1 MSPLVPVQPVPG
13 QRRPGT
19 RAEGSVPAGALRL
32 VESLTIT
39 AAEAGGWLGSFIW
52 GPDGDVTC
60 SPATRSLLDVPP
72 EALTDVLA
80 GVLTPILCDGAG
92 RGWDVYE
99 LETDV
104 DGSDGVLRRVRVRA
118 AHVPDAPGW
127 LAGVL
132 EPIGTH
138 TADVADR
145 YQLLLELS
153 PDALIVHDAGTI
165 VYANPAAVAFAR
177 AEDLDSLVG
186 RPMLSFVAPESQ
198 PELLRRL
205 AGLTEPG
212 AVSEPSEAILLRLD
226 GTTLFMEA
234 VSVRTSWNGKP
245 AFQVI
250 MRDLTERRAA
260 EAVVRQQASLVEHVS
275 DAIVAVDTAG
285 TLVTWNPAAERVFGH
300 RAEDVRGRLIQ
311 EVLGDDLAAVECCN
325 VAGPQRLESRLSRAD
340 GRVIDVE
347 VAIDPIRDGSG
358 ACTGQVMICTDVTER
373 RQIETERRVHEA
385 RLLHQSRHDVLT
397 GLANRAMV
405 LEHLTALLAEGAD
418 AAVLFLDLDRF
429 KLINDSLGHAAGD
442 EVLRIVARRLGAAVR
457 GADLVGRLAGDEFV
471 VLVGGNGRAPG
482 GSGRGSDRPAELT
495 SLVDRLFA
503 ALTEPLS
510 VNGRQITVTAS
521 IGVSRFEG
529 TGTAAADA
537 EDLLRDADVAMY
549 TAKQTGRSQAVWF
562 DAQLRSQALHS
573 LELEEDLRR
582 AVADGSISVVYQPLV
597 ELASGRVTGTEAL
610 ARWQHPTRGAM
621 SPALFVPVAEETGLI
636 GRMGISVLADACS
649 QTAAW
654 RADGFTS
661 MRVAVNLSGRQLA
674 DPSLVPDVV
683 ATLAATG
690 LPSAAL
696 SLEITESVL
705 MTDPDAAARTLAALA
720 DIGVGLSVD
729 DFGTGYSSL
738 SYLRQFPVDTIK
750 IDRSFV
756 ADITHDMADLAIV
769 DSVIGLAHR
778 LNLRTV
784 AEGAETEEQVTVLR
798 ELGCHQVQGYWFSRP
813 LLPEA
818 IPGFTLSR

>member
-1 MSPLVPVQPVPG
+1 
-13 QRRPGT
+13 
-19 RAEGSVPAGALRL
+19 
-32 VESLTIT
+32 
-39 AAEAGGWLGSFIW
+39 
-52 GPDGDVTC
+52 
-60 SPATRSLLDVPP
+60 
-72 EALTDVLA
+72 
-80 GVLTPILCDGAG
+80 
-92 RGWDVYE
+92 
-99 LETDV
+99 
-104 DGSDGVLRRVRVRA
+104 
-118 AHVPDAPGW
+118 
-127 LAGVL
+127 
-132 EPIGTH
+132 
-138 TADVADR
+138 
-145 YQLLLELS
+145 
-153 PDALIVHDAGTI
+153 
-165 VYANPAAVAFAR
+165 
-177 AEDLDSLVG
+177 
-186 RPMLSFVAPESQ
+186 FVAPQSQ

-205 AGLTEPG
+205 ATLTEPG
-212 AVSEPSEAILLRLD
+212 AVSEPSEAILQRLD
-226 GTTLFMEA
+226 GTSLVMEA
-234 VSVRTSWNGKP
+234 VSVRTTWNGKP

-250 MRDLTERRAA
+250 MRDLSERRAA
-260 EAVVRQQASLVEHVS
+260 EAAVRQQANLVEHVS
-275 DAIVAVDTAG
+275 DAIIAVTTDG
-285 TLVTWNPAAERVFGH
+285 TVVTWNPAAERVFGH
-300 RAEDVRGRLIQ
+300 RADDVRGRPVT
-311 EVLGDDLAAVECCN
+311 EVFGENLGDLRTAADGGGSS
-325 VAGPQRLESRLSRAD
+325 AGSHRLETRLTRQD
-340 GRVIDVE
+340 GRTIDVE
-347 VAIDPIRDGSG
+347 IATDAVRDGVG
-358 ACTGQVMICTDVTER
+358 GCTGYVMICVDVTER
-373 RQIETERRVHEA
+373 RHIETERRVHEA
-385 RLLHQSRHDVLT
+385 RLLHQSRHDALT

-405 LEHLTALLAEGAD
+405 LEHLTQLLAAD
-418 AAVLFLDLDRF
+418 AEAAVLFLDLDRF

-442 EVLRIVARRLGAAVR
+442 EVLRIVARRLAAAVR

-471 VLVGGNGRAPG
+471 VLVGGDSRDP
-482 GSGRGSDRPAELT
+482 SGRPAELT
-495 SLVDRLFA
+495 ALVERLFA

-510 VNGRQITVTAS
+510 VNGRSITVTAS
-521 IGVSRFEG
+521 IGVSRFDG
-529 TGTAAADA
+529 DATSDDTRAAGDA

-582 AVADGSISVVYQPLV
+582 AIADGAISVVYQPLV
-597 ELASGRVTGTEAL
+597 ELSSGRVTGTEAL

-636 GRMGISVLADACS
+636 GRMGISVLADACT

-654 RADGFTS
+654 RANGFAS

-674 DPSLVPDVV
+674 DPALVPDVR
-683 ATLAATG
+683 ATLAAAG
-690 LPSAAL
+690 LPSSAL

-818 IPGFTLSR
+818 VPGYALSR